1 MTRLVR
7 GADGRMWTV
16 HSRIEWR
23 NPVES
28 DDFEHDVSGGA
39 LPGIMMAGMLV
50 VMVVVLI
57 AWTPEQVVVPAWLIL
72 ALAFLFAFFPVR
84 WALRRPHTLVAESKA
99 TADELPPER
108 WIGQVRGRWR
118 CARRRRGSP
127 GRSRCTR
134 CRTSKARCNPS
145 TDATLDRCPSYPR

>member
-72 ALAFLFAFFPVR
+72 ALIFLFAFFPVR
-84 WALRRPHTLVAESKA
+84 WALRRPHMLVAESKGG
-99 TADELPPER
+99 DESPPER
-108 WIGQVRGRWR
+108 WMGYVRGPLAVRQE
-118 CARRRRGSP
+118 ANQVI
-127 GRSRCTR
+127 
-134 CRTSKARCNPS
+134 RTIEMYKTPN
-145 TDATLDRCPSYPR
+145 LDGPLQPVD

>member
-72 ALAFLFAFFPVR
+72 ALFFLFAFFPVR

-108 WIGQVRGRWR
+108 WIGQVRGPMAVRAEASR
-118 CARRRRGSP
+118 VARTIEMHSLPDVEGP
-127 GRSRCTR
+127 LQ
-134 CRTSKARCNPS
+134 PV
-145 TDATLDRCPSYPR
+145 D